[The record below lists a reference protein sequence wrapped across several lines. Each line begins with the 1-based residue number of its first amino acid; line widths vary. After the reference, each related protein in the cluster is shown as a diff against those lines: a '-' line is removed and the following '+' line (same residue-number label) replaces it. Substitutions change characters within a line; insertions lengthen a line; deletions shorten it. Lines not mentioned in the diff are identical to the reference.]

1 MFDDLTLKYKR
12 QLELSAE
19 VSGMAFWEFN
29 MKTNAFLFNEY
40 YYKFLKTTE
49 EAEGGYNIGAEQY
62 FETFIPQS
70 SQQIV
75 LDVIGGA
82 FQKDNEYAFDF
93 EYQMLRRDGTT
104 IDVHVDGY
112 MTYDDDKNPD
122 MAYGTKHDITKRKK
136 YEKSLKDAKDV
147 AEKATEELKELNKNL
162 EDRIAIGI
170 EENLKKEKLLMEQSK
185 MASMGEMLE
194 SIAHQWRQPLSVIT
208 VASSGMKMQQ
218 MFGTFESA
226 SVGSICDTITNSAE
240 HLSQTIDDFRDF
252 FKKDKTKT
260 KFDLK
265 NLFDKTMKLISSK
278 FKNREI
284 IIIEDIDKI
293 SINGFENELIQ
304 VFINIL
310 NNARDE
316 LEKVNYQRLI
326 FINIYQEDNIVI
338 IKFKDNAGGI
348 PDDIV
353 GKIFDSHFT
362 TKEDSDGTGIGLFM
376 SSKIIENSYNG
387 SIKVSNKTYTYEG
400 NEYTGAEFIISLPI
414 SKKL

>member
-1 MFDDLTLKYKR
+1 MLDDLTLKYKR

-29 MKTNAFLFNEY
+29 IKTNTFLFNEY
-40 YYKFLKTTE
+40 YYKFLKTTQ

-75 LDVIGGA
+75 LDVIGEA
-82 FQKDNEYAFDF
+82 FQKDSEYAYDF
-93 EYQMLRRDGTT
+93 EYQMLRRDGTI

-122 MAYGTKHDITKRKK
+122 MAYGTKHDITERKK
-136 YEKSLKDAKDV
+136 YENSLKDAKDV
-147 AEKATEELKELNKNL
+147 AEKATEELKELNKDL
-162 EDRIAIGI
+162 ENRIAIGI

-208 VASSGMKMQQ
+208 VASTGMKMQQ
-218 MFGTFESA
+218 EFGMLDNS
-226 SVGSICDTITNSAE
+226 SVGSICDTITNSAQ
-240 HLSQTIDDFRDF
+240 HLSHTIDDFRDF
-252 FKKDKTKT
+252 FKQDKIKT

-265 NLFDKTMKLISSK
+265 NLFDKTMKLILSK

-293 SINGFENELIQ
+293 SINGYENELIQ

-316 LEKVNYQRLI
+316 LEKVNYKRYI
-326 FINIYQEDNIVI
+326 FINIYQEDNMIT

-348 PDDIV
+348 PDDIID
-353 GKIFDSHFT
+353 KIFDSHFT

-376 SSKIIENSYNG
+376 SNKIIDNSYNG
-387 SIKVSNKTYTYEG
+387 SIKVSNQTYIYEDK
-400 NEYTGAEFIISLPI
+400 EYIGAEFIISFPI
-414 SKKL
+414 S